1 MIDWNKFA
9 KEVHAV
15 AVDKGW
21 WDKPVNFDDII
32 CECLV
37 HLGRAYEEHR
47 SGRPNLYYPCNA
59 GGVCEADKTEGAM
72 DCASRIISPEHPEI
86 YCTAKSKTPHG
97 TAAELGECVLGLL
110 DYLATVGVDIDS
122 ELGTIPAPENLT
134 ALVCECVENL
144 AGKNTMGVSRSA
156 GDSEIGRITR
166 AIICIM
172 LILDWARQNNMDLES
187 ICHELHECNKAR
199 AGRRERAEP

>member
-1 MIDWNKFA
+1 MNWNDLA
-9 KEVHAV
+9 RDVHQTAV
-15 AVDKGW
+15 ENGLW
-21 WDKPVNFDDII
+21 YNLWTFDDII

-97 TAAELGECVLGLL
+97 AAAELGKCVLRVL
-110 DYLATVGVDIDS
+110 DYEIVAVSKALIFDGFTTVDKS
-122 ELGTIPAPENLT
+122 FSKTILS
-134 ALVCECVENL
+134 CVEYLCKSEAARGLGFRCATLSQVAEIIL
-144 AGKNTMGVSRSA
+144 AWAKQEG
-156 GDSEIGRITR
+156 
-166 AIICIM
+166 
-172 LILDWARQNNMDLES
+172 LDMES
-187 ICHELHECNKAR
+187 ILGELHECEKAR
-199 AGRRERAEP
+199 AGRSEGATL